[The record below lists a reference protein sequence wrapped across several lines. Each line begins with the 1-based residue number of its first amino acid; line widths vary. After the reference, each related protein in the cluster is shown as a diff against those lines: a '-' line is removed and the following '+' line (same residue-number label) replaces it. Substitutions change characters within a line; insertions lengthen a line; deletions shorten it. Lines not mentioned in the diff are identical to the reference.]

1 MLAKVALADK
11 RGRNPR
17 KGKPL
22 TKTFSVIDKFLDYA
36 QKANV
41 LREPEQPVLQGR
53 DLLDVMDPG
62 PKMGE
67 LLKKAYERQI
77 QEGIIDKKELRRFVL
92 DDTTKDDGDA
102 R

>member
-1 MLAKVALADK
+1 
-11 RGRNPR
+11 
-17 KGKPL
+17 
-22 TKTFSVIDKFLDYA
+22 
-36 QKANV
+36 
-41 LREPEQPVLQGR
+41 
-53 DLLDVMDPG
+53 
-62 PKMGE
+62 MGE